1 MAKEIYTWFKSDR
14 QNYRIYYNN
23 KPAVYYFYN
32 NKSIVDVKYINI
44 MHYVVKESKIKQ
56 LNLSI

>member
-44 MHYVVKESKIKQ
+44 MHYVVKESKIK
-56 LNLSI
+56 